1 MPRIIKRCNFNSKT
15 FLYINIGV
23 WKKIINPKNEHNP
36 DFILG
41 TQIFEIQIKQI

>member
-1 MPRIIKRCNFNSKT
+1 MKENH
-15 FLYINIGV
+15 
-23 WKKIINPKNEHNP
+23 NPKNEHNP